1 MASGMRLK
9 KLLAMKGVKQT
20 AVAEAIGMKK
30 TAFNAIVNGHATLR
44 VDTLEKVCAF
54 LGVPPA
60 YFFKFK
66 VQEDGTINATQ
77 GA

>member
-9 KLLAMKGVKQT
+9 KFLASKGVKQT

-60 YFFKFK
+60 NFFKYEVRENEIK
-66 VQEDGTINATQ
+66 PA
-77 GA
+77 

>member
-1 MASGMRLK
+1 MATGLRLK
-9 KLLAMKGVKQT
+9 RLLAEKGVKQI

-30 TAFNAIVNGHATLR
+30 TAFNAIVNGRATLR

-54 LGVPPA
+54 LGVSPA
-60 YFFKFK
+60 IFFKYK
-66 VQEDGTINATQ
+66 VQENETRK